1 MDIEDSST
9 VLETVPEAA
18 TQCRD
23 RQKPA
28 DTITLE
34 IIRGKLLALADEMG
48 IVLARTAMSPVIY
61 EVLDFACGFC
71 DPQGELVAQTN
82 GITVFTGTFAL
93 HVDVVRRK
101 YAGQIRP
108 GDIYMSNNPYE
119 GGTHLNDVAIIKP
132 TFVDDELLGFAISI
146 AHWTDVGGKMA
157 GSLPADATEIYQ
169 EGIRFVGVRL
179 YDEGKRQDDM
189 FDTIAANVRLPKM
202 SLGDLNAELAS
213 VRIADRRMQELCA
226 KYGSPTVREAF
237 RHIIETSEKLS
248 RAAVAALPDGIY
260 EATDWIDGDG
270 IRNQRFP
277 VKVQVRI
284 EGDEMMFDFSE
295 CCPQLMGP
303 VNCSSGGLFSAVK
316 TVFKALVD
324 PRAPS
329 NEGYFKPMKVI
340 APEGTVFTAVPPA
353 PVGWYYEG
361 TGQASELAW
370 KALAPLVPERF
381 SAGSA
386 NSLCVTV
393 LAGHDPVVGE
403 TFVLVEPSMVG
414 WGATDLRDGASVV
427 SAITNGDTFNYSLEL
442 LEAKFPLRVV
452 AYGLNVEGGV
462 GAGRF
467 RGGFGS
473 VREYEM
479 LAPNTLLSASF
490 GRSIERPWGLD
501 SGGEGSCNY
510 FEVLSNGK
518 RWRGARKPIT
528 TLQPGDRVKEVTG
541 GGGGCGDPL
550 TRPALQV
557 FEDVRDG
564 YITPRQAR
572 TQYGVVVRP
581 RGRLDEAATRKLR
594 DRLMERSR
602 VAAGL

>member
-1 MDIEDSST
+1 MDIEDTST
-9 VLETVPEAA
+9 MLEIAPEAA
-18 TQCRD
+18 TQYRL
-23 RQKPA
+23 RQRPV
-28 DTITLE
+28 DIVTLE

-71 DPQGELVAQTN
+71 DPDGQLVAQTN

-132 TFVDDELLGFAISI
+132 TFVNDELLGFAISI

-179 YDEGKRQDDM
+179 YNEGKRQDDM
-189 FDTIAANVRLPKM
+189 FETIAANVRLPKM

-226 KYGSPTVREAF
+226 KYGSATVREAF

-270 IRNQRFP
+270 IRNERFP
-277 VKVQVRI
+277 VKIKVRI
-284 EGDEMMFDFSE
+284 EGDEMTFDFSE

-303 VNCSSGGLFSAVK
+303 VNCSSSGLFSAVK

-329 NEGYFKPMKVI
+329 NEGYFKPMKVV

-370 KALAPLVPERF
+370 KAAGAP
-381 SAGSA
+381 
-386 NSLCVTV
+386 
-393 LAGHDPVVGE
+393 
-403 TFVLVEPSMVG
+403 
-414 WGATDLRDGASVV
+414 
-427 SAITNGDTFNYSLEL
+427 
-442 LEAKFPLRVV
+442 
-452 AYGLNVEGGV
+452 
-462 GAGRF
+462 
-467 RGGFGS
+467 
-473 VREYEM
+473 
-479 LAPNTLLSASF
+479 
-490 GRSIERPWGLD
+490 
-501 SGGEGSCNY
+501 
-510 FEVLSNGK
+510 
-518 RWRGARKPIT
+518 GARA
-528 TLQPGDRVKEVTG
+528 VK
-541 GGGGCGDPL
+541 CG
-550 TRPALQV
+550 
-557 FEDVRDG
+557 
-564 YITPRQAR
+564 
-572 TQYGVVVRP
+572 
-581 RGRLDEAATRKLR
+581 
-594 DRLMERSR
+594 
-602 VAAGL
+602 

>member
-1 MDIEDSST
+1 MGMQDASAIFETARDSASEYRVLYRPVDT
-9 VLETVPEAA
+9 V
-18 TQCRD
+18 
-23 RQKPA
+23 
-28 DTITLE
+28 TLE

-71 DPQGELVAQTN
+71 DAQGQLISQTN

-93 HVDVVRRK
+93 HVDVIRRK
-101 YAGQIRP
+101 YGDQIRP
-108 GDIYMSNNPYE
+108 GDICLSNNPYE
-119 GGTHLNDVAIIKP
+119 GGTHLNDVAVIKP
-132 TFVDDELLGFAISI
+132 TFVNDELLGFAISI

-157 GSLPADATEIYQ
+157 GSLPADATEVYQ
-169 EGIRFVGVRL
+169 EGIRFTGVRL
-179 YDEGKRQDDM
+179 YKGGERQDDM
-189 FDTIAANVRLPKM
+189 FDTIAANVRLSKM

-226 KYGSPTVREAF
+226 KYGIATVRDAF
-237 RHIIETSEKLS
+237 RHILETSEKVS
-248 RAAVAALPDGIY
+248 RAAVAALPDGVY

-270 IRNQRFP
+270 ISNERFP

-284 EGDEMMFDFSE
+284 EGDEMTFDFSQS
-295 CCPQLMGP
+295 CPQLTGP
-303 VNCSSGGLFSAVK
+303 LNCSAAGLYSAVK

-329 NEGYFKPMKVI
+329 NEGDFKPMRVV
-340 APEGTVFTAVPPA
+340 APPGTVFTAVPPA

-361 TGQASELAW
+361 TGHASELAW

-393 LAGHDPVVGE
+393 FAGSDPATRE

-414 WGATDLRDGASVV
+414 WGATEERDGANVV

-452 AYGLNVEGGV
+452 RYGLNVEGGV
-462 GAGRF
+462 GPGRF

-473 VREYEM
+473 IREYQV
-479 LAPNTLLSASF
+479 LAPDTLLSASY

-501 SGGEGSCNY
+501 GGGEGSCNY
-510 FEVLSNGK
+510 FEVVSNGK

-550 TRPALQV
+550 TRPASQV
-557 FEDVRDG
+557 LEDVRDG
-564 YITPRQAR
+564 YINARQAR
-572 TQYGVVVRP
+572 AQYGVAIRP
-581 RGRLDEAATRKLR
+581 DGTLNEAATRKLR
-594 DRLMERSR
+594 RP
-602 VAAGL
+602 